1 MPFLGVSDQ
10 KISGQAPDLRWSLFS
25 LQSLV
30 VPGSDGSGSKGF
42 GVRLVVVL
50 DLKSNKPSALWQF
63 QNGWERAERCFAKT
77 PFRLE
82 DVPGLPLLTG

>member
-25 LQSLV
+25 LQSRV
-30 VPGSDGSGSKGF
+30 VPGSDGSVAKGF
-42 GVRLVVVL
+42 GVRLVAVL
-50 DLKSNKPSALWQF
+50 DFKSNKPSALWQF
-63 QNGWERAERCFAKT
+63 QNGWERAERCFAKK